1 VAKNARDFS
10 DLENLSRCAGF
21 LERSLGLRAPWRNV
35 SAFEMTL
42 PLPSALSG
50 SPARGAPELPDA
62 SRSTTGAAAAAS
74 SAAMELRAPA
84 AQAPTNE
91 DLVPRLVRGD
101 RNAVDE
107 AYRAHHAAIRG
118 LARRL
123 LGDAAAAEDIVHET
137 FVTLPRAIRK
147 YRGESSFRSFLL
159 GVAVNHSRRH
169 VRSVMRRRRAMERL
183 ADRDAVGPS
192 SFDGHAEVAR
202 RQLAD
207 RLTLAL
213 DQLSFDQREAFVLCE
228 VEQRT
233 SVEVAEILGIPE
245 GTIRTRVFHAKR
257 KLRTV
262 LEGMAP

>member
-1 VAKNARDFS
+1 MTFP
-10 DLENLSRCAGF
+10 LS
-21 LERSLGLRAPWRNV
+21 
-35 SAFEMTL
+35 
-42 PLPSALSG
+42 SALPG
-50 SPARGAPELPDA
+50 APPARGAPEPSDA
-62 SRSTTGAAAAAS
+62 AHSTSGSVTPAS
-74 SAAMELRAPA
+74 SAAMALGAPV
-84 AQAPTNE
+84 AQERTGAE

-101 RNAVDE
+101 RNAIDE
-107 AYRAHHAAIRG
+107 AYRAHHAAVRG

-183 ADRDAVGPS
+183 ADRDAVSPTAI
-192 SFDGHAEVAR
+192 DGHAEVAR

>member
-1 VAKNARDFS
+1 
-10 DLENLSRCAGF
+10 
-21 LERSLGLRAPWRNV
+21 
-35 SAFEMTL
+35 MTF
-42 PLPSALSG
+42 PLPSALPG

-62 SRSTTGAAAAAS
+62 ARSTSNAAS
-74 SAAMELRAPA
+74 PAGTAAMELRVV
-84 AQAPTNE
+84 AQELSATE
-91 DLVPRLVRGD
+91 ELVPRLVRGD

-107 AYRAHHAAIRG
+107 AYRAHHSAVRG

-123 LGDAAAAEDIVHET
+123 LGDATTAEDIVHET

-169 VRSVMRRRRAMERL
+169 IRSVMRRRRAMERL
-183 ADRDAVGPS
+183 ADRDAVSPS
-192 SFDGHAEVAR
+192 SIDGHAEVAR

>member
-1 VAKNARDFS
+1 
-10 DLENLSRCAGF
+10 
-21 LERSLGLRAPWRNV
+21 
-35 SAFEMTL
+35 MTFPL
-42 PLPSALSG
+42 PLPGA
-50 SPARGAPELPDA
+50 SPLGTSEQSVDP
-62 SRSTTGAAAAAS
+62 GAS
-74 SAAMELRAPA
+74 SAGSPPASSATMPLRAA
-84 AQAPTNE
+84 VEQAPPAD

-101 RNAVDE
+101 RDAVDE
-107 AYRAHHAAIRG
+107 AYRAHHTAIRG

-137 FVTLPRAIRK
+137 FVTLPKAIRK

-183 ADRDAVGPS
+183 ADRDAVGQS
-192 SFDGHAEVAR
+192 SVDGHAEVAR

-233 SVEVAEILGIPE
+233 SVEVSEILGIPE
-245 GTIRTRVFHAKR
+245 GTVRTRVFHARK
-257 KLRTV
+257 KLREV
-262 LEGMAP
+262 LEGVAR

>member
-1 VAKNARDFS
+1 
-10 DLENLSRCAGF
+10 
-21 LERSLGLRAPWRNV
+21 
-35 SAFEMTL
+35 MTFPL
-42 PLPSALSG
+42 PLSG
-50 SPARGAPELPDA
+50 PAARGTTELPVEPGA
-62 SRSTTGAAAAAS
+62 STAGSAAAAAS
-74 SAAMELRAPA
+74 SAAIPLRAPVEA
-84 AQAPTNE
+84 APPAD

-107 AYRAHHAAIRG
+107 AYRTYHSAVRG

-123 LGDAAAAEDIVHET
+123 LGDSSAAEDIVHET
-137 FVTLPRAIRK
+137 FVTLPKAIRK

-183 ADRDAVGPS
+183 ADRDSVSPS
-192 SFDGHAEVAR
+192 SVDGHAEVAR

-233 SVEVAEILGIPE
+233 SVEVSEILGIPE
-245 GTIRTRVFHAKR
+245 GTVRTRVFHARK
-257 KLRTV
+257 KLREV
-262 LEGMAP
+262 LEGVAP

>member
-1 VAKNARDFS
+1 MLR
-10 DLENLSRCAGF
+10 G
-21 LERSLGLRAPWRNV
+21 RAPWHNV
-35 SAFEMTL
+35 SAFEMTF
-42 PLPSALSG
+42 PLPTALPG
-50 SPARGAPELPDA
+50 APPRGADSTDGPSAPA
-62 SRSTTGAAAAAS
+62 STTAAPAVSASLRLGSAAAQEPTAA
-74 SAAMELRAPA
+74 E
-84 AQAPTNE
+84 E
-91 DLVPRLVRGD
+91 LVPRLVRGD

-107 AYRAHHAAIRG
+107 AYRTYHAAVRG

-123 LGDAAAAEDIVHET
+123 LGDATAAEDIVHET
-137 FVTLPRAIRK
+137 FVTLPKAIRK

-183 ADRDAVGPS
+183 ADRDAVSPTS
-192 SFDGHAEVAR
+192 VDGHAEVAR

-245 GTIRTRVFHAKR
+245 GTIRTRVFHARR
-257 KLRTV
+257 KLREV
-262 LEGMAP
+262 LEGAAP

>member
-1 VAKNARDFS
+1 VT
-10 DLENLSRCAGF
+10 
-21 LERSLGLRAPWRNV
+21 
-35 SAFEMTL
+35 AFEMTF
-42 PLPSALSG
+42 PLPSALPGAPPPRSGELAEPQASG
-50 SPARGAPELPDA
+50 S
-62 SRSTTGAAAAAS
+62 STTNAVAPAGT
-74 SAAMELRAPA
+74 AAMRLRSAPPVAEA
-84 AQAPTNE
+84 APLE
-91 DLVPRLVRGD
+91 ELVPRLVRGD

-107 AYRAHHAAIRG
+107 AYRTHHAAVRG

-137 FVTLPRAIRK
+137 FVTLPKAIRK

-183 ADRDAVGPS
+183 ADRDAVSPTS
-192 SFDGHAEVAR
+192 VDGHAEVVR

-245 GTIRTRVFHAKR
+245 GTIRTRVFHARR
-257 KLRTV
+257 KLREI
-262 LEGMAP
+262 LEGVAP

>member
-1 VAKNARDFS
+1 
-10 DLENLSRCAGF
+10 
-21 LERSLGLRAPWRNV
+21 
-35 SAFEMTL
+35 MTF
-42 PLPSALSG
+42 PLPTALPGPRSPHG
-50 SPARGAPELPDA
+50 SPHGASSGTA
-62 SRSTTGAAAAAS
+62 SGTSSGAEPNEGACAAAS
-74 SAAMELRAPA
+74 TAAAPAVSAALRLGNAV
-84 AQAPTNE
+84 AQEPVAD

-107 AYRAHHAAIRG
+107 AYRTHHAAVRG

-123 LGDAAAAEDIVHET
+123 LGDSTAAEDIVHET
-137 FVTLPRAIRK
+137 FVTLPKAIRK

-183 ADRDAVGPS
+183 ADRDSVSPTAV
-192 SFDGHAEVAR
+192 DGHAEVAR

-233 SVEVAEILGIPE
+233 SVEVSEILGIPE
-245 GTIRTRVFHAKR
+245 GTIRTRVFHARR
-257 KLRTV
+257 KLREV
-262 LEGMAP
+262 LEGVAP

>member
-1 VAKNARDFS
+1 
-10 DLENLSRCAGF
+10 
-21 LERSLGLRAPWRNV
+21 
-35 SAFEMTL
+35 MTF
-42 PLPSALSG
+42 PLPTAL
-50 SPARGAPELPDA
+50 PGAPPRGLEPADDP
-62 SRSTTGAAAAAS
+62 RAAAS
-74 SAAMELRAPA
+74 TTAAPAVSAAMRLQQAAEPQPA
-84 AQAPTNE
+84 AE

-107 AYRAHHAAIRG
+107 AYRTYHAAVRG

-123 LGDAAAAEDIVHET
+123 LGDSSAAEDIVHET
-137 FVTLPRAIRK
+137 FVTLPKAIRK

-169 VRSVMRRRRAMERL
+169 IRSVMRRRRAMERL
-183 ADRDAVGPS
+183 AARDAVSPT
-192 SFDGHAEVAR
+192 SFDGHAEVVR

-233 SVEVAEILGIPE
+233 SVEVSEILGTPE
-245 GTIRTRVFHAKR
+245 GTIRTRVFHARR
-257 KLRTV
+257 KLREV
-262 LEGMAP
+262 LEGMEP

>member
-1 VAKNARDFS
+1 
-10 DLENLSRCAGF
+10 
-21 LERSLGLRAPWRNV
+21 
-35 SAFEMTL
+35 MTF
-42 PLPSALSG
+42 PLPSRLPEAAPHG
-50 SPARGAPELPDA
+50 PGA
-62 SRSTTGAAAAAS
+62 STTSAVAPAS
-74 SAAMELRAPA
+74 SALRLRAEAPEA
-84 AQAPTNE
+84 APVD
-91 DLVPRLVRGD
+91 DLVPRLIRGD

-137 FVTLPRAIRK
+137 FVTLPKAIRK

-183 ADRDAVGPS
+183 ADRDSVSPTS
-192 SFDGHAEVAR
+192 VDGQAEVAR

-207 RLTLAL
+207 QLTLAL

-245 GTIRTRVFHAKR
+245 GTIRTRVFHARR
-257 KLRTV
+257 KLREV
-262 LEGMAP
+262 LEGVAP